1 MAFQRNF
8 EDLGVQG
15 GWNDPPDAAWKI
27 KSPAGEVDPF
37 EHGKDLKSTD
47 TWISMNPYTCR
58 WNIAQNAPCDI

>member
-27 KSPAGEVDPF
+27 KSLAGDFNPWEGF
-37 EHGKDLKSTD
+37 EIYG
-47 TWISMNPYTCR
+47 SMNIHESIYL
-58 WNIAQNAPCDI
+58 